1 MGKVL
6 EIVMNH
12 DAFEWYGGDEV
23 VAIIDKL
30 DALCISRAVNM
41 GFDCRV
47 IIDAECKYEDQRLAY
62 SLMHKLF
69 VLGLRSHLYM
79 NIHLHCK
86 DELGNEMH
94 FELG

>member
-1 MGKVL
+1 
-6 EIVMNH
+6 MNH
-12 DAFEWYGGDEV
+12 DVFEWYGSDDV
-23 VAIIDKL
+23 VATIDKL
-30 DALCISRAVNM
+30 DALCISRSVSM
-41 GFDCRV
+41 GVDGRV

-62 SLMHKLF
+62 SLIRKLF
-69 VLGLRSHLYM
+69 VLGIRSHLYM

>member
-1 MGKVL
+1 MDHEVFK
-6 EIVMNH
+6 
-12 DAFEWYGGDEV
+12 WYGSDKV
-23 VAIIDKL
+23 VATVDKL
-30 DALCISRAVNM
+30 DTLCISRTVNM

-69 VLGLRSHLYM
+69 VLGIRSHLYM